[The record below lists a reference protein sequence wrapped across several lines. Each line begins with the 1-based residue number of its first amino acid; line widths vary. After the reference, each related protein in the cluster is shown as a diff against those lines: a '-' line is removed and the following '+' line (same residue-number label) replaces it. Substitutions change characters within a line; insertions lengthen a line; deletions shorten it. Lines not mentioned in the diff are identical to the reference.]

1 VSGLATDASYTFTV
15 VATNAAGNSVA
26 SAASAAVSPFG
37 IVTSAMGRS
46 WMDRNLGATRVATSS
61 TDPDAYGDL
70 YQWGRGADGHELR
83 NSQNINW
90 TSGSDQ
96 PGTRDFILANTSP
109 FDWRSPQNPNLWQ
122 GNGVNNPCPSG
133 FRLPIASEWDDER
146 NSWISNNAAG
156 AFASP
161 LKLTMAGYRRYNDA
175 SLISVGANGNYW
187 SSTSSTFDTTR
198 SFSSTFTSTTTS
210 APSDRRAEGNS
221 VRCIMQ

>member
-1 VSGLATDASYTFTV
+1 VSGLATNVSYTFTV
-15 VATNAAGNSVA
+15 VATNAAGNSVTSSA
-26 SAASAAVSPFG
+26 SGSVSPFG
-37 IVTSAMGRS
+37 IVFSAGKT

-83 NSQNINW
+83 NSQTINW

-96 PGTRDFILANTSP
+96 PGNRDFILVNTSP
-109 FDWRSPQNPNLWQ
+109 YDWRSPQNPNLWQ

-133 FRLPIASEWDDER
+133 FRIPTATEWEAER
-146 NSWISNNAAG
+146 NSWSSPNSAG

-175 SLISVGANGNYW
+175 SLISVGSNGNYW